1 MPMSIFV
8 KTLTG
13 LSFELHVSPTETITS
28 VKSKIQRTEGIPI
41 NQQHL
46 VWQNCELDNHRRLR
60 DYSISEGSTLCLVL
74 SLRSGPLIEH
84 RTPPLRLAANHPS
97 KTTVPP
103 FTSVSSSTCGSSFV
117 YSNLLTPVI
126 KPSILQSQNTENGGR
141 SDLTLDKSKQ
151 TGAEWYEIDEAN
163 TDSVLPSDSALESQP
178 DLSVDVRPES
188 SSISSSVAQKAMDVS
203 FTDAFQNFVNS
214 DTPLSSG
221 LREQNSNNIGQ
232 SPSNLE
238 VVVGISPLNG
248 NITETTYISERNRS
262 LSSPEKETLN
272 ALTEQPSVPI
282 AVAVNNHSNV
292 PESSNSSPFSPSV
305 HYSESSSALNQQ
317 NHPSIWVSCDTH
329 IPPPFHKQDRE
340 SKTSTASDFGE
351 YKLNIKRMY
360 KENQVNGVGH
370 LDNCSNTETTNSTS
384 ANILASLLAKVIPNR
399 TSFRCCDGPRC
410 PHQSHRGFSPLLEE
424 NSEWFDKEL
433 DSVASINF
441 ETDTDQDDD
450 SPPLVTTGYQSY
462 SFCNCGFNH
471 SHSISCEALET
482 AISSIVQAE
491 VFVRLQECD
500 ELAEKVER
508 LKTQMK
514 SVRLRKQNWYQNTQ
528 NTKYSMCKEET
539 SAEDQ
544 YHDIANWGKNSEHVN
559 EIAANS
565 CDFPWTN
572 SQINRNHLSN
582 LHTSSLNCLKDESDF
597 PKSPQTDTRGRIRQR
612 RYATITPPDVNC
624 LIRTADSQCRG
635 SESTTNIL
643 PSLFYPGC
651 TSQSSEGSMFEN
663 SLSLRSHQHKNQFLS
678 PDKNLTTP
686 VTTLSYNGPTLCS
699 DSVSQTRQHSMNSLQ
714 VSKLTRLGSSS
725 RFSSNSNRST
735 PTKTSSSVP
744 FLPKLGSSVSTG
756 HLATTIPPRLPSRGG
771 SRLNTPVHF
780 SKPNDCD
787 EKLLN
792 PTPPHYISTV
802 LIEASHLPSSLNSIR
817 RKRCSMCSRKIG
829 ITNSY
834 TCRCD
839 RSFCSVHRYAEVHA
853 CQYDYKAEARR
864 YIIESNPVI
873 TTPKLPKI

>member
-1 MPMSIFV
+1 M
-8 KTLTG
+8 
-13 LSFELHVSPTETITS
+13 
-28 VKSKIQRTEGIPI
+28 
-41 NQQHL
+41 
-46 VWQNCELDNHRRLR
+46 DNHRRLR

-141 SDLTLDKSKQ
+141 SDLILDKSKQ
-151 TGAEWYEIDEAN
+151 SGAEWYEIDEAN
-163 TDSVLPSDSALESQP
+163 TDSVLPSDTALESQP
-178 DLSVDVRPES
+178 DLSVDVRPKS

-214 DTPLSSG
+214 DTPLSSE

-232 SPSNLE
+232 SPPDLE
-238 VVVGISPLNG
+238 VVVGINPLNG

-262 LSSPEKETLN
+262 SSSPEKETLN
-272 ALTEQPSVPI
+272 ALTEQASVPI
-282 AVAVNNHSNV
+282 AVAVNNHSDV
-292 PESSNSSPFSPSV
+292 PESSNSSPFSLSV

-329 IPPPFHKQDRE
+329 IPPPFQKQDRE
-340 SKTSTASDFGE
+340 SKTSAASDFGE
-351 YKLNIKRMY
+351 YKLNIERMY
-360 KENQVNGVGH
+360 KENQVNGVDD

-384 ANILASLLAKVIPNR
+384 ANILASLLAKVVPNR
-399 TSFRCCDGPRC
+399 TSIRCCDGPRC
-410 PHQSHRGFSPLLEE
+410 LHQSRREFSPLPEE
-424 NSEWFDKEL
+424 SEEQNSSIRFSFLDSEWFDKEL
-433 DSVASINF
+433 DSVSINF

-450 SPPLVTTGYQSY
+450 SPPLVSTGYQSC

-482 AISSIVQAE
+482 AINSIVQAE

-500 ELAEKVER
+500 ELAEKVKR

-514 SVRLRKQNWYQNTQ
+514 SVRLRKQNWYQ

-582 LHTSSLNCLKDESDF
+582 LHTSSLNCLKDASDF
-597 PKSPQTDTRGRIRQR
+597 PKSPHTDTRDRIRQR

-643 PSLFYPGC
+643 PSLFYPEC

-663 SLSLRSHQHKNQFLS
+663 SLSLRSPQHINQFSS
-678 PDKNLTTP
+678 PDKNLTTS
-686 VTTLSYNGPTLCS
+686 VTTLSYNRPTLCS

-756 HLATTIPPRLPSRGG
+756 TFYSCAYNFTL
-771 SRLNTPVHF
+771 F
-780 SKPNDCD
+780 SCVTN
-787 EKLLN
+787 L
-792 PTPPHYISTV
+792 S
-802 LIEASHLPSSLNSIR
+802 SSLRHFQTKFTSIY
-817 RKRCSMCSRKIG
+817 G
-829 ITNSY
+829 
-834 TCRCD
+834 
-839 RSFCSVHRYAEVHA
+839 
-853 CQYDYKAEARR
+853 
-864 YIIESNPVI
+864 
-873 TTPKLPKI
+873 